1 MKKHYKS
8 FLFVLC
14 MLFSFVFSISDVS
27 AAENCSC
34 YYYGRLTTDDGGNS
48 YYTDYLVQLDFNKTE
63 YESANPFYSPKI
75 VFFGEK
81 GYNTVTGQSGKVED
95 KTAEAE
101 WLGPQF
107 GVAFSNEVTYQD
119 LYNTVAGVFNT
130 CSVESCGNIRTK
142 RYIGP
147 IETADTGGLKF
158 YSRNNSKQLV
168 FDEIPSFGTFASYT
182 NLNSISKEE
191 FDELKKSENV
201 SDTAEDAGLSGIS
214 GIINWG
220 NLISGTG
227 YYNISDVGN
236 ACNSVAPIA
245 DYLSKLLWLIC
256 VVAIIGLVV
265 MTSINFIQA
274 IVGSEE
280 DKLLKAFK
288 NLKTRI
294 IVLFILILLP
304 TIVGFVVN
312 IYNSNVDNSNGVV
325 KIGEDNKPF
334 CDVTN

>member
-1 MKKHYKS
+1 MKKEKCRL
-8 FLFVLC
+8 FLFV
-14 MLFSFVFSISDVS
+14 FVFFTFLFNLDGVK

-34 YYYGRLTTDDGGNS
+34 YYYGRLTTDDGENS

-63 YESANPFYSPKI
+63 YERANPFYSPKI

-158 YSRNNSKQLV
+158 YSRNNSK
-168 FDEIPSFGTFASYT
+168 
-182 NLNSISKEE
+182 N
-191 FDELKKSENV
+191 
-201 SDTAEDAGLSGIS
+201 
-214 GIINWG
+214 
-220 NLISGTG
+220 
-227 YYNISDVGN
+227 
-236 ACNSVAPIA
+236 
-245 DYLSKLLWLIC
+245 
-256 VVAIIGLVV
+256 
-265 MTSINFIQA
+265 
-274 IVGSEE
+274 
-280 DKLLKAFK
+280 
-288 NLKTRI
+288 
-294 IVLFILILLP
+294 
-304 TIVGFVVN
+304 
-312 IYNSNVDNSNGVV
+312 
-325 KIGEDNKPF
+325 
-334 CDVTN
+334 

>member
-1 MKKHYKS
+1 MKKENCKLFV
-8 FLFVLC
+8 FLFVLFTF
-14 MLFSFVFSISDVS
+14 LFNLDGVKAV
-27 AAENCSC
+27 ENCSC
-34 YYYGRLTTDDGGNS
+34 YYQGVGTSDDNGDA
-48 YYTDYLVQLDFNKTE
+48 YQTIYLAQIDFNKTE
-63 YESANPFYSPKI
+63 YENIDQYYNPKI
-75 VFFGEK
+75 AFFGEK
-81 GYNTVTGQSGKVED
+81 GHNTVTGESGKIED
-95 KTAEAE
+95 KTSEVS
-101 WLGPQF
+101 WL
-107 GVAFSNEVTYQD
+107 GVAFSEQFSD
-119 LYNTVAGVFNT
+119 LYNTVAPVFDN
-130 CSVESCGNIRTK
+130 CGVESCGNIRTK
-142 RYIGP
+142 RYLGP
-147 IETADTGGLKF
+147 FETADTGGLKF
-158 YSRNNSKQLV
+158 YSSSDSKQLLYE
-168 FDEIPSFGTFASYT
+168 DLPFGTVGGVLY

-191 FDELKKSENV
+191 FDKLKSSENV
-201 SDTAEDAGLSGIS
+201 SDTSEDMGLSGFS
-214 GIINWG
+214 GIIKWG

-265 MTSINFIQA
+265 MTAINFIQA